1 MKKVLF
7 LYFLLFSILGHT
19 QSNWQKFK
27 KLSCSEKTWTIL
39 HIFKAKKAYII
50 AKEAQHVSDS
60 IAKTPL
66 LDGDKSGGQVDAFRH
81 AYWMA
86 RLHQVIGKN
95 AARKLGIAHEK
106 ANYQQYKN
114 SLLEDGEA
122 PDKISS
128 EMDLFNNDIGL
139 TFTKKGVAHPK
150 DGLIYT
156 IVNAIL
162 AGKLKTIKKDSK
174 RNYLSCDNKRITQK
188 ELKGK
193 WKNNKCLMNSNY
205 KIY

>member
-1 MKKVLF
+1 MRKVLF
-7 LYFLLFSILGHT
+7 LCFVLCSISGYS
-19 QSNWQKFK
+19 QSNWQRFK
-27 KLSCSEKTWTIL
+27 KLSCAEKTWTIL
-39 HIFKAKKAYII
+39 HVFKAKKAYVV
-50 AKEAQHVSDS
+50 AKEAQHISDS

-86 RLHQVIGKN
+86 RLHQEIGKR
-95 AARKLGIAHEK
+95 AARSLGKAHEK

-122 PDKISS
+122 PDKVSS
-128 EMDLFNNDIGL
+128 EMDLYNNDIGL
-139 TFTKKGVAHPK
+139 NFTQKGVPHSK
-150 DGLIYT
+150 DGLIYK

-162 AGKLKTIKKDSK
+162 TGKLKTIKKDSK
-174 RNYLSCDNKRITQK
+174 QNYLTCDDKLITQK

-193 WKNNKCLMNSNY
+193 WRNNKCLMNSNY
-205 KIY
+205 ITN